1 MFSIGQKVN
10 YTYIKFAV
18 IDQIHYDNAPEIY
31 YTINIIGT
39 DRYPQTTENNLKIIK
54 KIGEIIPFDKGD
66 KIVYIKNNET
76 QIYDIK
82 DGKEPLYKIKFNGN
96 FKYVKGKKLNAI

>member
-10 YTYIKFAV
+10 YTYIKFGTIKEV
-18 IDQIHYDNAPEIY
+18 HYDNAPEFY

-39 DRYPQTTENNLKIIK
+39 DRYPQTTEKNLKMIK
-54 KIGEIIPFDKGD
+54 KMGKIEPFDKGD

-76 QIYDIK
+76 EIYDII
-82 DGKEPLYKIKFNGN
+82 DDNEPLYKIKFNDN